1 MTEERQLIAIA
12 VLEGQLPVDALTLDE
27 VAELQERL
35 FDIITEKHLPQ
46 FNVNLH

>member
-1 MTEERQLIAIA
+1 MTEDRQMIAIA

-35 FDIITEKHLPQ
+35 FDIITEKHLPH
-46 FNVNLH
+46 FDTNLH